1 MRLVGAGVYDVSEY
15 HAIWV
20 PGSAARALAALREV
34 TAAEV
39 PLVRLLTGIRA
50 LPGRLAGK
58 HRRPLP
64 RDEPLFDQLLSGGF
78 VVLAEDPGAE
88 VVLGTIGQFWDLAGG
103 ISPKIDDATGF
114 RDFDDPGFA
123 KAAINFPLS
132 GPGPPDLGRD
142 RHAGA
147 CHRSGI
153 PEEASSLLAR
163 HPARQWTDPAE
174 HLEGRQAA
182 SEAFGVA

>member
-123 KAAINFPLS
+123 KAAINFRFQAQGRRTRVETATRVLATDRESRRKLLRYWRVIRPGS
-132 GPGPPDLGRD
+132 GLIR
-142 RHAGA
+142 
-147 CHRSGI
+147 RSILRAVRRRVKHSG
-153 PEEASSLLAR
+153 
-163 HPARQWTDPAE
+163 
-174 HLEGRQAA
+174 
-182 SEAFGVA
+182 